1 LTIDGQMGWAK
12 RVARGTTR
20 FGPAQARPDPH
31 KGLVGLARP
40 IMAGHAWAAAAAR
53 GPARAQPV

>member
-1 LTIDGQMGWAK
+1 MGWAK